1 MSIQDRPVTVHDME
15 QFATAIQGTI
25 REMGRQFVAA
35 LAEMRQS
42 EGPFEEDSKDEGV
55 TTNN

>member
-1 MSIQDRPVTVHDME
+1 MSIQDRPVTVHNME
-15 QFATAIQGTI
+15 QFMTAIQGTI
-25 REMGRQFVAA
+25 HEMGRQFIAV

-42 EGPFEEDSKDEGV
+42 EGPFEEDSEDEGV